1 MRMQDSIQL
10 GYFRNQ
16 SAGFCPI
23 LQHCDVTV
31 KNGYFCL
38 LLSDSRP
45 LQRGSPMA
53 SPLRNSPVSFS
64 HSTDADSGSNS
75 NLQYHF
81 TDIAHS
87 KDLVNALKFLRQ
99 DEDLCD
105 IVLRV
110 GGTNISAHKVVLSA
124 SSPYFKA
131 MFTGELLVISVATLF
146 ED

>member
-1 MRMQDSIQL
+1 
-10 GYFRNQ
+10 
-16 SAGFCPI
+16 
-23 LQHCDVTV
+23 
-31 KNGYFCL
+31 
-38 LLSDSRP
+38 
-45 LQRGSPMA
+45 MA

-64 HSTDADSGSNS
+64 HSTDVDSGSNS

-81 TDIAHS
+81 TDVAHS

>member
-1 MRMQDSIQL
+1 
-10 GYFRNQ
+10 
-16 SAGFCPI
+16 
-23 LQHCDVTV
+23 
-31 KNGYFCL
+31 
-38 LLSDSRP
+38 
-45 LQRGSPMA
+45 MA

-64 HSTDADSGSNS
+64 HGTDADSGSNS

-110 GGTNISAHKVVLSA
+110 GCTNISAHKVVLSA

-131 MFTGELLVISVATLF
+131 MFTGKLPVISVATLF